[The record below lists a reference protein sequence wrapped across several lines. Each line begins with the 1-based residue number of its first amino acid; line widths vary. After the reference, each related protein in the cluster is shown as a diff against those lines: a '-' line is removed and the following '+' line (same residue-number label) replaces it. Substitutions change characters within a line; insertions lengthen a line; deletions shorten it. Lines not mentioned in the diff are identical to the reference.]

1 MQLRSTYPPCLSSR
15 TQSYISFC
23 NSSIYTMCKF
33 LLMVFANSFMWF
45 RSSTCLEI
53 LSFAAMD
60 RSGRKNWYSQNM
72 AFHCLSKVY
81 RHNLKHAVSWRPS
94 RLSRPGIIKPTN
106 DLATVQSWSKGDD
119 KRLLRLIQ
127 YIDSTPHHRLVGTI
141 NDSPEQLGLRLYVDA
156 DFAGVR
162 LSAKST
168 SGVFLILYGP
178 NTIFPLAWV
187 SKRQTSTSRST
198 TESEVVP
205 LAHSLYQEG
214 LQKLQLWELLLGRS
228 VVLKL
233 LEDNQATILVVR
245 KGYPSKLRRIARTH
259 KINMSGLSEVFQDDS
274 AKLEYCKT
282 DDQAADIFTKALPPQ
297 KWGPALRLLGIR
309 TDLQSELK
317 PKTEWAAPTGPK

>member
-1 MQLRSTYPPCLSSR
+1 MLKEVTSENHPAHIAGNGPEQAQGFGTMDDEMFLLFCKQHSKVKCNEINISPCLSSR

-33 LLMVFANSFMWF
+33 LLMCLQIRYVISVIHLLGDPFVCGYGSIWSQELVFPEYGISLFVE
-45 RSSTCLEI
+45 SVQTQPKTCGLMK
-53 LSFAAMD
+53 A
-60 RSGRKNWYSQNM
+60 
-72 AFHCLSKVY
+72 
-81 RHNLKHAVSWRPS
+81 S

-198 TESEVVP
+198 TESESCTSCSFP
-205 LAHSLYQEG
+205 LPRRPSGTAT
-214 LQKLQLWELLLGRS
+214 LG
-228 VVLKL
+228 
-233 LEDNQATILVVR
+233 I
-245 KGYPSKLRRIARTH
+245 
-259 KINMSGLSEVFQDDS
+259 
-274 AKLEYCKT
+274 
-282 DDQAADIFTKALPPQ
+282 
-297 KWGPALRLLGIR
+297 ALR
-309 TDLQSELK
+309 T
-317 PKTEWAAPTGPK
+317 